1 MPVQPGGGELYLP
14 SLRGASPGGYRVDL
28 LPKPDQRFAMSA
40 SSSLKFLTGAPSIQ
54 SLKWTEEE
62 LLPEGTLLPQFL
74 SDSSSRKRKH
84 PLSSTHSH
92 PAWRSIPCEEE
103 QLSTGRA
110 EEAQDPESFDSG
122 TTFLTL
128 RNPSFIAVG
137 TPKKKDEKSSYYEG
151 TEELEE
157 YCEEYYA
164 HSYAVHDN
172 ESASSQ
178 KTEVF
183 VEEDTYLT
191 AKSSFESTS
200 SSPSPSTSDSAND
213 DQVDPSPT
221 PRRKPIPSFGYP
233 IDLSKVPS
241 TAQLVAR
248 GIGNKLIVTR
258 TVQVDLVVG
267 IIDIAPTRTVYP
279 KGKKTRKELVEI
291 IVADETKSG
300 FGVTL
305 WFEPLNGKEPTGM
318 RKTVEGLR
326 LRDVILL
333 RNIGLAIF
341 RKCVHGNSLPNNW
354 TKLELLWRE
363 EDSMAEKGVFRASE
377 LRHVDPGDRHVAKVK
392 RVKDHFAQFIVAG
405 LEEKTS
411 SRDRHAGSGFT
422 EQRKPQLP
430 PDTQ

>member
-1 MPVQPGGGELYLP
+1 
-14 SLRGASPGGYRVDL
+14 
-28 LPKPDQRFAMSA
+28 MSA
-40 SSSLKFLTGAPSIQ
+40 PSSLKFLTGAPSIQ

-62 LLPEGTLLPQFL
+62 LLPEGTLLPPFL
-74 SDSSSRKRKH
+74 SDSSSRKWKH
-84 PLSSTHSH
+84 SPFSTYSR
-92 PAWRSIPCEEE
+92 PAWRLIPFEEE
-103 QLSTGRA
+103 RLSPRRT
-110 EEAQDPESFDSG
+110 EKAQDLESSNIE

-128 RNPSFIAVG
+128 RNPSFRAVD

-157 YCEEYYA
+157 YYEEYYA

-172 ESASSQ
+172 ESSSPQ
-178 KTEVF
+178 KTLVV

-191 AKSSFESTS
+191 AKSSFGSSS
-200 SSPSPSTSDSAND
+200 SSPSPSTSDSASD

-233 IDLSKVPS
+233 IDLNKVPS

-258 TVQVDLVVG
+258 TMQVDLVVG

-279 KGKKTRKELVEI
+279 KGKTRKELVEI

-318 RKTVEGLR
+318 RKIVEGLR

-333 RNIGLAIF
+333 RNVGLAIF

-363 EDSMAEKGVFRASE
+363 EDSMAKKGVFRASE
-377 LRHVDPGDRHVAKVK
+377 LRHVDPGDRNVAKVK
-392 RVKDHFAQFIVAG
+392 RVKDYFAQFIVAG
-405 LEEKTS
+405 LEERTES
-411 SRDRHAGSGFT
+411 PDRHAGSRLVK
-422 EQRKPQLP
+422 QRRKPQLP